1 MLDIQQILA
10 FSLIALALALTP
22 GPNMMYLVSRSIC
35 QGRQAGMISLG
46 GVALGFVFYML
57 TASFGLTTILL
68 AVPYAYETLKIA
80 GAVYLLWMAWN
91 ALKPGGQSPFE
102 IKTLSYDR
110 PKKLF
115 FMGFLTNLLN
125 PKIAIMYLSLLPQF
139 INPAH
144 GHIFLQSILL
154 GSIQILISITI
165 NALIAFSAGSI
176 ALFLSKRPMWSI
188 FQKWL
193 MGTVL
198 AAMALRILLEQRR

>member
-57 TASFGLTTILL
+57 AASFGLTTILL

>member
-46 GVALGFVFYML
+46 GIALGFVFYML
-57 TASFGLTTILL
+57 AASFGLTTILL

-91 ALKPGGQSPFE
+91 ALKLGGQSPFE
-102 IKTLSYDR
+102 IKTLNYDR

>member
-57 TASFGLTTILL
+57 AASFGLTTILL

-102 IKTLSYDR
+102 IKSLSYDR

-188 FQKWL
+188 FQKWF

>member
-46 GVALGFVFYML
+46 GIALGFVFYML
-57 TASFGLTTILL
+57 AASFGLTTILL

-102 IKTLSYDR
+102 IKSLSYDR

>member
-57 TASFGLTTILL
+57 AASFGLTTILL

-80 GAVYLLWMAWN
+80 GAIYLLWMAWN

>member
-102 IKTLSYDR
+102 IKSLSYDR

>member
-57 TASFGLTTILL
+57 AASFGLTTILL

-91 ALKPGGQSPFE
+91 VLKPGGQSPFE
-102 IKTLSYDR
+102 IKSLSYDR

-176 ALFLSKRPMWSI
+176 ALFLSKHPMWSI
-188 FQKWL
+188 FQKWF

>member
-57 TASFGLTTILL
+57 AASFGLTTILL

-188 FQKWL
+188 FQKWF